1 LEVKFGNG
9 FQSRNEATIILF
21 LEVFSMM
28 KNSFQKNFKID
39 IFTGDYPVSDKKSL
53 AFSKSIDHKNI
64 TLIPNFDFVFWKE
77 AGISDYERQ
86 IEVILIKSKEEP
98 IFNKLFWIGNINTHK
113 SRELFFNQFGTHPMI
128 ECVHFSN
135 GESTGKFVTLEDHC
149 KYNYL
154 IDIEGNG
161 YSGRIKYLLFTGR
174 VVLIQERKLKTYYH
188 FLLKPFVHFV
198 PVKDDFSDLLEKLD
212 WLDQNPS
219 ISREIGINGQK
230 FAMENLRKDAVL
242 ENYKKIILDFI
253 K

>member
-1 LEVKFGNG
+1 
-9 FQSRNEATIILF
+9 
-21 LEVFSMM
+21 
-28 KNSFQKNFKID
+28 
-39 IFTGDYPVSDKKSL
+39 
-53 AFSKSIDHKNI
+53 
-64 TLIPNFDFVFWKE
+64 
-77 AGISDYERQ
+77 
-86 IEVILIKSKEEP
+86 
-98 IFNKLFWIGNINTHK
+98 
-113 SRELFFNQFGTHPMI
+113 MI